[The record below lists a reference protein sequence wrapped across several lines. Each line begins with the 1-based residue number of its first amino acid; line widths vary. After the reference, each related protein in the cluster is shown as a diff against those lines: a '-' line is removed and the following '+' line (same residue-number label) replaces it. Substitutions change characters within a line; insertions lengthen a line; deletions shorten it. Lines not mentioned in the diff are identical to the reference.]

1 MNYCLQGHDRD
12 NGVQE
17 MLISLLPDEP
27 HDRVEELSGDGCRST
42 AWEEKG
48 LLCARAEIFRAETAA
63 AMLRI
68 LREALSLPGD
78 PSA

>member
-27 HDRVEELSGDGCRST
+27 HDRVGALSGDGCRST
-42 AWEEKG
+42 A
-48 LLCARAEIFRAETAA
+48 
-63 AMLRI
+63 
-68 LREALSLPGD
+68 
-78 PSA
+78 